1 MGTCQPGDHKKEARQ
16 DAEGQRRPAFVM
28 EEKKFLVFDPSSW
41 YRASK
46 TLGGFFFFLNVQKI
60 TGMSFVIHNKPLSR
74 KLRFVLIK

>member
-46 TLGGFFFFLNVQKI
+46 TLGGFFFF
-60 TGMSFVIHNKPLSR
+60 F
-74 KLRFVLIK
+74 